1 MPEGPPY
8 FQLIE
13 GDLYMSPS
21 PSFFHQSII
30 GNLYHLLRSYL
41 AHHPIGKVQIAPSDV
56 ELNDQN
62 VFQPDLYYVSNE
74 RGDILTRQGPVGA
87 PDLVVEILSPKTLS
101 LDLGAKRLVYARSGV
116 KEMWALHPDD
126 EKVDIFRFEQDA
138 DRPAVTL
145 KGKGSI
151 TSPLFPGLEIP
162 LPQIFER

>member
-30 GNLYHLLRSYL
+30 GNLYHILRSYL
-41 AHHPIGKVQIAPSDV
+41 VDHPIGKAQIAPSDV

-74 RGDILTRQGPVGA
+74 RREILTRQGPVGA
-87 PDLVVEILSPKTLS
+87 PDLVVEILSPRTLS

-116 KEMWALHPDD
+116 KEMWALYPDD
-126 EKVDIFRFEQDA
+126 EKVEIFRFEQDV

-145 KGKGSI
+145 QGKSSI

-162 LPQIFER
+162 LVQVFER